1 VGGLV
6 KEGTKM
12 TRKHST
18 LILVL
23 ATLGAALAATPAAA
37 SDQYRS
43 VNSVTGGSAGGASG
57 AGEFSSVNAVTGGGA
72 GEQASS
78 SSFSSVNAAVGSGP
92 SDPSPVFAS
101 GDYRSVNAIVG
112 DAATPAASL
121 QPTITT
127 SGADGFDWLDALIG
141 ALIASSLLMVSLLAA
156 RSVARHRRPTAESAA

>member
-1 VGGLV
+1 
-6 KEGTKM
+6 M

-43 VNSVTGGSAGGASG
+43 VNSITGGSAGQGSG
-57 AGEFSSVNAVTGGGA
+57 AGGFSSVNAV
-72 GEQASS
+72 
-78 SSFSSVNAAVGSGP
+78 VGSGA

-112 DAATPAASL
+112 DDGTPAISP
-121 QPTITT
+121 QPAVATRE
-127 SGADGFDWLDALIG
+127 ADGFDWLDALIG
-141 ALIASSLLMVSLLAA
+141 ALIASGLLMTALL
-156 RSVARHRRPTAESAA
+156 

>member
-1 VGGLV
+1 
-6 KEGTKM
+6 M

-43 VNSVTGGSAGGASG
+43 VNSITGGSAGQGSG
-57 AGEFSSVNAVTGGGA
+57 AGEFSSVNAVTGGSV
-72 GEQASS
+72 GEQTGSGG
-78 SSFSSVNAAVGSGP
+78 FSSVNAVVGSGA

-112 DAATPAASL
+112 DDGTPAISP
-121 QPTITT
+121 QPAVATRE
-127 SGADGFDWLDALIG
+127 ADGFDWLDALIG
-141 ALIASSLLMVSLLAA
+141 ALIASGLLMTALLAA
-156 RSVARHRRPTAESAA
+156 RSMTRHRRPTAESAA